1 MSVALNNISKRLSAA
16 MFTVIYSSLT
26 TQQFETLS
34 SSEPTRQPI
43 LEVFTLNKSTLIS
56 VLNPDDIKTWRGVG
70 WGAEA
75 E

>member
-1 MSVALNNISKRLSAA
+1 MSVAVINISKGLSAA

-26 TQQFETLS
+26 TMQLEALG

-43 LEVFTLNKSTLIS
+43 LEVFTLNKSILIS
-56 VLNPDDIKTWRGVG
+56 VLNPDDVTTWRGM
-70 WGAEA
+70 EA